1 MHFDTDALQGQA
13 HRFMPKHLQALM
25 GKAQAAINSGVD
37 DAMEGVARRTFLK
50 VSAASGFA
58 LGAFPLVAAA
68 QRAGSATAPAG
79 LKPFEQPSAFVRIDA
94 DGTVTVTINRLE
106 FGQGVQTG
114 LPMILAEELDADWS
128 KVRSVHGDA
137 SAAYA
142 DPLMGMHLT
151 GGSNSIKNSYTQ
163 YRELG
168 ARTRAMLVSA
178 AAAQWGVD
186 ASALRTSNGFVVGPG
201 GKKLGYGA
209 LAEAAMKQ
217 AVPEKVALKDPK
229 QFRLI
234 GKPTGRLDAQAKSS
248 GQQDYGIDVRLPG
261 MLTAVVARPPVF
273 GGKVK
278 SLDDSA
284 AKAIKGVKAVL
295 RVPTDRGGEGVAV
308 VADGYWPAKLGRD
321 ALKVEW
327 DTSAVG
333 KPDST
338 ALLAQYRELATKP
351 GLVAMQ
357 ADMAPLAGAAH
368 KISAEFVFPY
378 LAHAPMEPPNCTI
391 QLDGDT
397 AELWMGTQ
405 MPGLDAMAA
414 AKTLGLPPQNIQ
426 VHTQMAGGGFGRRAI
441 PSSDYVVEAC
451 GVAKAV
457 RTAGISAP
465 VRTLWSREDDIKGG
479 YYRPMHVHRA
489 EIGFDAKGR
498 ILAWDHTIVGQSIIK
513 GSPFEAFMV
522 KNGIDATAIEGM
534 KEPYDVPMKL
544 SVHHPEVN
552 VPVLWWRSVGSTHT
566 AYVMETL
573 IDEVA
578 RATQQDPVAYR
589 MALMGDKHPRHKAA
603 LQLAVAQSGYGKKQL
618 APGRA
623 WGVAVHESFESVVA
637 YVVEASVK
645 DGTPKLHR
653 VTAGVHCNLAINPKS
668 VEAQVEGSA
677 LMGLSMCL
685 PGAAI
690 TLKDGVVEQSNFGD
704 FAVPRITDMPQVT
717 VHIVPSADPP
727 KGMGEPGLPPLA
739 PAFAN
744 AIAQITGK
752 TPGERRFKRAGW
764 QQKTAPKRP
773 HSPWCWCWPRAG
785 ASALRHRAAWCTSCA
800 PPWATKQCWSTRWP
814 PCAPAACPG
823 TWRMQGTRAWAIR

>member
-1 MHFDTDALQGQA
+1 MHFDSHALQGQA
-13 HRFMPKHLQALM
+13 HHFMPKHLQALM
-25 GKAQAAINSGVD
+25 DKAQAAMNSG
-37 DAMEGVARRTFLK
+37 AFEAPEGVARRTFLK

-58 LGAFPLVAAA
+58 LGAFPLVAGA
-68 QRAGSATAPAG
+68 QGSAASTAPAG

-94 DGTVTVTINRLE
+94 DGTVTVTINRLD

-142 DPLMGMHLT
+142 DPISGIHIT

-168 ARTRAMLVSA
+168 ARARAMLVSA

-217 AVPEKVALKDPK
+217 PVPEKVTLKDPR

-234 GKPTGRLDAQAKSS
+234 GKPTGRLDAKAKSS
-248 GQQDYGIDVRLPG
+248 GQQDYGIDVHLPG

-273 GGKVK
+273 GARVK

-284 AKAIKGVKAVL
+284 ARAIKGVKAVL
-295 RVPTDRGGEGVAV
+295 RVPTDRGGEGVAI
-308 VADGYWPAKLGRD
+308 VADGYWPAKQGRD

-327 DTSAVG
+327 DTSAVE
-333 KPDST
+333 KPDT
-338 ALLAQYRELATKP
+338 TRLLAQYRELATKP
-351 GLVAMQ
+351 GNVAMQ

-368 KISAEFVFPY
+368 KISAEFIFPY
-378 LAHAPMEPPNCTI
+378 LAHAPMEPLNCTVK
-391 QLDGDT
+391 LDGDK

-414 AKTLGLPPQNIQ
+414 AKTLGLQPQNIQ
-426 VHTQMAGGGFGRRAI
+426 VHMQMAGGGFGRRAI
-441 PSSDYVVEAC
+441 PTSDYVVEAC

-457 RTAGISAP
+457 RTAGITAP

-489 EIGFDAKGR
+489 EIGFDAQGK
-498 ILAWDHTIVGQSIIK
+498 ILAWNHTIVGQSIAK
-513 GSPFEAFMV
+513 GSRFEAFMI

-534 KEPYDVPMKL
+534 KEPYDLPMKL
-544 SVHHPEVN
+544 SVHHPDVN

-578 RATQQDPVAYR
+578 RASKQDPVAYR

-603 LQLAVAQSGYGKKQL
+603 LQLAVAQSGYGKKKL
-618 APGRA
+618 AAGRA

-645 DGTPKLHR
+645 DGTPRLHSI
-653 VTAGVHCNLAINPKS
+653 TAGVHCNLAVNPKS
-668 VEAQVEGSA
+668 VEAQVQGAA
-677 LMGLSMCL
+677 LMGLGMCL

-704 FAVPRITDMPQVT
+704 YAVPRITDMPQVT

-744 AIAQITGK
+744 AIAQLTGK
-752 TPGERRFKRAGW
+752 TPRELPFK
-764 QQKTAPKRP
+764 
-773 HSPWCWCWPRAG
+773 
-785 ASALRHRAAWCTSCA
+785 LV
-800 PPWATKQCWSTRWP
+800 
-814 PCAPAACPG
+814 
-823 TWRMQGTRAWAIR
+823 